1 MSARWH
7 FLGALVRT
15 LLAAGG
21 VGLIGNDYYLRILF
35 MMTVYYLC
43 GAGMNILVGFAGQKS
58 LGQAGLFA
66 AGAYGVALLTTLT
79 SINPWTALLL
89 SMLPCSGPSDLPTD
103 PGAGA
108 ERATSAGVSE
118 DARGKMAA
126 VVNLA
131 GHLCASVERVSAL
144 RVKGAYEVECI
155 LLRGGAARATYA
167 VDLNTG
173 RAERL

>member
-7 FLGALVRT
+7 FLWALLLT

-89 SMLPCSGPSDLPTD
+89 SMLISGVCGVLIALPS
-103 PGAGA
+103 
-108 ERATSAGVSE
+108 
-118 DARGKMAA
+118 
-126 VVNLA
+126 
-131 GHLCASVERVSAL
+131 L
-144 RVKGAYEVECI
+144 RVKGPYLAMVT
-155 LLRGGAARATYA
+155 LALASWWK
-167 VDLNTG
+167 NS
-173 RAERL
+173 

>member
-7 FLGALVRT
+7 FLWALLLT

-89 SMLPCSGPSDLPTD
+89 SMLISGVCGVLIALPGPLFASLTEVDNVLQDSETATLTNSLRAMFSMLKCSPQMD
-103 PGAGA
+103 
-108 ERATSAGVSE
+108 
-118 DARGKMAA
+118 K
-126 VVNLA
+126 
-131 GHLCASVERVSAL
+131 
-144 RVKGAYEVECI
+144 
-155 LLRGGAARATYA
+155 
-167 VDLNTG
+167 
-173 RAERL
+173 

>member
-1 MSARWH
+1 MSTTITPRRA
-7 FLGALVRT
+7 ALV
-15 LLAAGG
+15 LLA
-21 VGLIGNDYYLRILF
+21 
-35 MMTVYYLC
+35 
-43 GAGMNILVGFAGQKS
+43 
-58 LGQAGLFA
+58 
-66 AGAYGVALLTTLT
+66 
-79 SINPWTALLL
+79 TALLI
-89 SMLPCSGPSDLPTD
+89 SMLTCSGPSDLPTD

-108 ERATSAGVSE
+108 ARATSAGVSE